1 MTRTAG
7 IPLVGPHAGDAEEIG
22 ALDLTCTIGEV
33 GILAALG
40 ALVMRG
46 LATEGRIQVVV
57 VFAVS
62 ALLFWHLLH
71 LLAGSSSH

>member
-7 IPLVGPHAGDAEEIG
+7 ITLIGPHAGDVEAAG
-22 ALDLTCTIGEV
+22 ALDLSEV
-33 GILAALG
+33 GIVAGLG
-40 ALVMRG
+40 ALAMRG

-62 ALLFWHLLH
+62 ALLFWHLL
-71 LLAGSSSH
+71 AGSSSH